1 MTDKISIPLSQGLQI
16 IVFIVGLAVVWG
28 SSQAVQ
34 ASMAARIDDQE
45 VRIRALELGLA
56 RIEEALK
63 PIGRM
68 DDRLRTIEKAV
79 KQ

>member
-1 MTDKISIPLSQGLQI
+1 MTDRISIPLSQGIQI

>member
-1 MTDKISIPLSQGLQI
+1 MTEKISIPLSQGIQI

-45 VRIRALELGLA
+45 IRIRALELGLA

-79 KQ
+79 KP